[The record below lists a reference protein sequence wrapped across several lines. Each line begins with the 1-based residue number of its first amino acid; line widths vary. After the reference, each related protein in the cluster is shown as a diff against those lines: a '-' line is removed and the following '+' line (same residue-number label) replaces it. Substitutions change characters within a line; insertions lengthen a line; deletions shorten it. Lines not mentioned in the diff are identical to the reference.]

1 MPATA
6 GRSRPT
12 GRSASVAEVNL
23 DEVRRDDWVVGGVAV
38 VLAFDLLVLPW
49 FSLPLAS
56 LTIGGT
62 TVAFGGGSLTA
73 TGTPDGWLGI
83 FAVLAL
89 IALVVELALERLSPE
104 THVPVLGSNRATTRY
119 VLALAASACLAF
131 KFILHLGQFGN
142 LGIGFWFGAVLAGGL
157 VYVTSQARHAVAGV
171 PPKRTA
177 SASPRG
183 TAGPPTV

>member
-1 MPATA
+1 M
-6 GRSRPT
+6 
-12 GRSASVAEVNL
+12 AEVNL

-49 FSLPLAS
+49 FSLPLPGLS
-56 LTIGGT
+56 IGG

-119 VLALAASACLAF
+119 ALALATSACLAF

-157 VYVTSQARHAVAGV
+157 LYVTSQARHAEAAV
-171 PPKRTA
+171 PAKRTA